1 MCKSDSFHTR
11 SAKRMMIYPQI
22 NFCQSVQ
29 KQHQERQKEKDKKG
43 KNASKVTAFL
53 QAFSS

>member
-1 MCKSDSFHTR
+1 
-11 SAKRMMIYPQI
+11 MMIYPQI

-29 KQHQERQKEKDKKG
+29 KQHQERQKKKDKKG

-53 QAFSS
+53 QAFSSWVSFDDLLADDII